1 MEDESTGRERDSRG
15 RFAPKDGDTP
25 PPDASDDAKVVERG
39 SGEMP
44 ENETAMERIERTRS
58 GDLREGEWTE
68 DISDTTAPSIGP
80 DSVIVHHEARN
91 DDHDR
96 SVDAMGQDKHRQ
108 VVGQSYGPSKARQ
121 LSLYGVFIAIVIAL
135 FIGGKIAVDH
145 FDKAPSHNKDQ
156 APWSASNAKQHT
168 PQRFVDVQSNKPA
181 NAKPVNP

>member
-1 MEDESTGRERDSRG
+1 MGEESKGRQRDSRG
-15 RFAPKDGDTP
+15 RFASKGDDAAV
-25 PPDASDDAKVVERG
+25 PDAPDDAKVVERG
-39 SGEMP
+39 EGEPP

-68 DISDTTAPSIGP
+68 DISDTTAPSVGP
-80 DSVIVHHEARN
+80 DSVIVHHEDTG
-91 DDHDR
+91 DDRER

-121 LSLYGVFIAIVIAL
+121 FALYGVFVAIVIAL

-145 FDKAPSHNKDQ
+145 FDQAPSHNKDQ

-181 NAKPVNP
+181 NAKPPN